1 MLIFKLFLERFA
13 SSRVSS
19 PLLCLL
25 FPMRMM
31 SMMILMSISNQ
42 SMPRSASHLTHYPG
56 LVLFVSFIIVLLFP
70 RNLKKP
76 RLDKSTDQLTDEFC
90 QNWFQLRLTV
100 YSASSTFKGFDVTN
114 RFIEWFIKDYH
125 DERNPFAY
133 AFLSPVVGKTHC
145 DLGIL
150 AYKRNKLSKK
160 WLFFIGLWSRGCWR

>member
-42 SMPRSASHLTHYPG
+42 SMPRSASHLTHNPG

-70 RNLKKP
+70 RNLKKTTI
-76 RLDKSTDQLTDEFC
+76 RWI
-90 QNWFQLRLTV
+90 NWCESNDWRVLPKLVPVTLNGLFSLVHFQ
-100 YSASSTFKGFDVTN
+100 
-114 RFIEWFIKDYH
+114 RFRRDL
-125 DERNPFAY
+125 PF
-133 AFLSPVVGKTHC
+133 HRM
-145 DLGIL
+145 I
-150 AYKRNKLSKK
+150 YKRLSWREEPIRICISSACSWQNKS
-160 WLFFIGLWSRGCWR
+160 W